1 MRPAF
6 RFLLSA
12 FRFLPSAFRLLLS
25 ASCLLLFSC
34 ASPAD
39 REPAAPQLIFLSLGS
54 SGQAQLVSQTDL
66 HSPFTILQYSI
77 PADCAVYNLYPNPV
91 QTLLAVELL
100 CNDQARV
107 EIYDLQTG
115 QTYLPVEQTDSR
127 FLAWAADGSQAYLK
141 TDTLGSPQVIHV
153 AVPGGKPE
161 ALPFPATLYDL
172 ATLPNGRVVYSLTRG
187 LGYGSETWLAEA
199 DGKPIRQLL
208 AEPYAIIAYLRP
220 SPDGSQIACIL
231 FPDSQVPFPDG
242 ELWVVNADGSD
253 PRRLA
258 AADAGHGYA
267 PAWSP
272 DGTQVAF
279 VVRENPDDP
288 QVQQSAAA
296 LVSNVYRIEVRSGAL
311 TPVTA
316 FTDAIVETP
325 VWSPDGTRLAFNV
338 VRDGTIQA
346 WVTSLADAALTPLG
360 EDFSCCAVWVPGR

>member
-6 RFLLSA
+6 RVLLSA
-12 FRFLPSAFRLLLS
+12 F
-25 ASCLLLFSC
+25 CILLFSSC

-39 REPAAPQLIFLSLGS
+39 REPAAPQLVFLNLGS

-77 PADCAVYNLYPNPV
+77 PSDCSVYNLYPNPV
-91 QTLLAVELL
+91 HSLLAAELL

-127 FLAWAADGSQAYLK
+127 FLAWTADGSQAYLK
-141 TDTLGSPQVIHV
+141 TDTLGSPQVVHI

-172 ATLPNGRVVYSLTRG
+172 ATLPDGRVVYSLTRG
-187 LGYGSETWLAEA
+187 IGYGSETWLAEA

-220 SPDGSQIACIL
+220 SPDGSRIAFIL
-231 FPDSQVPFPDG
+231 FPDSQAPFPNG
-242 ELWVVNADGSD
+242 ELWVMNADGAD

-258 AADAGHGYA
+258 AADAGHGFA

-272 DGTQVAF
+272 GGTQIAF
-279 VVRENPDDP
+279 VVRANADDER
-288 QVQQSAAA
+288 VQQSAAA
-296 LVSNVYRIEVRSGAL
+296 LVSNVYRIEVQGGTL
-311 TPVTA
+311 TAVTA
-316 FTDAIVETP
+316 FTDAIAGSPT
-325 VWSPDGTRLAFNV
+325 WSPDGTMLAFNV
-338 VRDGTIQA
+338 VRDGKMQA
-346 WVTSLADAALTPLG
+346 WVTSLTDAAPAPLG
-360 EDFSCCAVWVPGR
+360 EEFSCCAVWLPGR